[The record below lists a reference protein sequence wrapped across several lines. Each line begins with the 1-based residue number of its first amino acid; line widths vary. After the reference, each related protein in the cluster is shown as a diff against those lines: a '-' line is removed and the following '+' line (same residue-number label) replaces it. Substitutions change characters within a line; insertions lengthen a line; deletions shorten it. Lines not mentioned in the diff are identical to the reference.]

1 MKKIII
7 SIISVA
13 VLLSVALVAF
23 FVFGM
28 QEENLEPPKQ
38 PTTYEILSKA
48 ISSEEGDFPISK
60 LRQKDIF
67 SDLSYDNLKQVFEA
81 FELIIEK
88 NETIVF
94 KDTIFMR
101 FLFERNGVKHT
112 LSDESV
118 NLRTIYT
125 YEENGIERVLN
136 YDGTITVSTE
146 ENAECLKYAM
156 LVEVYTE
163 LFPDNWTYGYT
174 GEQIQKL
181 SSKWIPRIHVY
192 PDYAEYGFENALD
205 AFEHREGPGRY
216 TLEYFAFGFDVKPY
230 NSETGTALE
239 TFMDSIERCRAV
251 NEKYLFEK
259 KVEES

>member
-38 PTTYEILSKA
+38 PTTYEILSEA

-67 SDLSYDNLKQVFEA
+67 SDMSYDNLKQIFEA
-81 FELIIEK
+81 FDLIVEK
-88 NETIVF
+88 NETIVL
-94 KDTIFMR
+94 KDSM
-101 FLFERNGVKHT
+101 FLRMLFDYNKIEYN

-118 NLRTIYT
+118 DLVHIYR
-125 YEENGIERVLN
+125 YEENGMERALN
-136 YDGTITVSTE
+136 YDGTITVSTDE
-146 ENAECLKYAM
+146 DAEYLKYAM
-156 LVEVYTE
+156 FVSVYME

-174 GEQIQKL
+174 PEEVGGL
-181 SSKWIPRIHVY
+181 SWRWYAEVFLY
-192 PDYAEYGFENALD
+192 PDDEKYGYDNAD
-205 AFEHREGPGRY
+205 EAIRSHTPGARY
-216 TLEYFAFGFDVKPY
+216 TRFGVLLFTDD
-230 NSETGTALE
+230 NGESTALYHVS
-239 TFMDSIERCRAV
+239 TTMDYYYENVAKWRS
-251 NEKYLFEK
+251 NESAND
-259 KVEES
+259 V